1 MAAGLATH
9 IWNNK
14 IKTVLL
20 LAGFPLL
27 LAGMVGAFFFAYDL
41 WWQANPGMRNIV
53 TSYNILGEA
62 GRGFEIPPSLVN
74 YRPDGT
80 ISMGHALG
88 MGAYGMLY
96 YAPMAFGVALVWF
109 AIAFFAHSSLMRMA
123 SGSQPVTRQ
132 QMPKLY
138 NILENLCI
146 SRGIPMPKFEI
157 IDSPALNAFAT
168 GINNSTY
175 KIVVTRGIVER
186 LSDEEL
192 EAVIAHE
199 LTHIMNQDVRLL
211 IVAVIFVGMI
221 SFFAE
226 MAFRMLRHGGR
237 PNYYARRDDRQGG
250 GQLAVMLIAAAI
262 LAIGYM
268 FALVIRFAISRKREF
283 LADAGAVDLTK
294 NPAAMMRALQRISG
308 QDKVQGMPDEVQQM
322 CIENSVDFMGI
333 FATHPPINER
343 IKVISQTTNTPIPQW
358 GVDLSRGPRRPWD
371 NNRPPDTPSSYSF

>member
-14 IKTVLL
+14 LKTTLL

-41 WWQANPGMRNIV
+41 YWQANPGMRNLLTANTI
-53 TSYNILGEA
+53 IGEA
-62 GRGFEIPPSLVN
+62 SLAQSAMNTLAN
-74 YRPDGT
+74 YRPDGEL
-80 ISMGHALG
+80 SVKHALG
-88 MGAYGMLY
+88 MGVYGMIY
-96 YAPMAFGVALVWF
+96 YAPIAFGVALVWF

-123 SGSQPVTRQ
+123 SGSKPVTRQ

-138 NILENLCI
+138 NLLENLCI

-168 GINNSTY
+168 GINESTY
-175 KIVVTRGIVER
+175 KIVVTRGLVER
-186 LSDEEL
+186 LNDDEL
-192 EAVIAHE
+192 EGVIAHE
-199 LTHIMNQDVRLL
+199 LTHILNQDVRLL
-211 IVAVIFVGMI
+211 IVSVIFVGMF
-221 SFFAE
+221 SFLAE
-226 MAFRMLRHGGR
+226 MAFRMLVHGRH

-250 GQLAVMLIAAAI
+250 GQLVILMIAAAI
-262 LAIGYM
+262 LALGYF
-268 FALVIRFAISRKREF
+268 FAIVIRFAISRKREF

-322 CIENSVDFMGI
+322 CIENSANFMGI
-333 FATHPPINER
+333 FATHPPIAER
-343 IKVISQTTNTPIPQW
+343 IRVLSQMTNTPVPEW

-371 NNRPPDTPSSYSF
+371 NNRPPDTPQSYGF